1 MININEMIEHE
12 IKNGYSDANA
22 RSKVSQDII
31 LKAIASSSINHNITV
46 KGGVVMRSKT
56 GNIRRATQDLD
67 LDFIKY
73 SLEDES
79 INDFVKKINC
89 LNGVSISRIG
99 KIEDLKQQD
108 YHGKRIYL
116 TITDV
121 EEITIKTKLDLGVHN
136 KLDIEQEEYC
146 FDVDFDDEG
155 ANLLINPTEQMII
168 EKLRSLLKFG
178 PISTRYK
185 DIFDIYYLSNYVQR
199 EKMIAYLKTYIFDDI
214 DMREKDIDSVVNRI
228 RMTFNNKDYRRML
241 KTTNLNWLDV
251 EIDEMLNEIV
261 SFLHSLK

>member
-1 MININEMIEHE
+1 MININEMIERE

-89 LNGVSISRIG
+89 LNEVSISRIG
-99 KIEDLKQQD
+99 KI
-108 YHGKRIYL
+108 
-116 TITDV
+116 
-121 EEITIKTKLDLGVHN
+121 
-136 KLDIEQEEYC
+136 
-146 FDVDFDDEG
+146 
-155 ANLLINPTEQMII
+155 
-168 EKLRSLLKFG
+168 
-178 PISTRYK
+178 
-185 DIFDIYYLSNYVQR
+185 
-199 EKMIAYLKTYIFDDI
+199 
-214 DMREKDIDSVVNRI
+214 
-228 RMTFNNKDYRRML
+228 
-241 KTTNLNWLDV
+241 
-251 EIDEMLNEIV
+251 
-261 SFLHSLK
+261 

>member
-1 MININEMIEHE
+1 MINIYEMIKLE
-12 IKNGYSDANA
+12 IENGYNDANA
-22 RSKVSQDII
+22 RAKVCQDII
-31 LKAIASSSINHNITV
+31 LKAIASSPFNRNITV

-56 GNIRRATQDLD
+56 GNVRRATLDLD

-79 INDFVKKINC
+79 IDTFVKKINC
-89 LNGVSISRIG
+89 LDRFTISRIG
-99 KIEDLKQQD
+99 LIEELKQQD

-116 TITDV
+116 AITDQDGNTV
-121 EEITIKTKLDLGVHN
+121 KSKLDLGVHN
-136 KLDIEQEEYC
+136 KLNIEQEEYC
-146 FDVDFDDEG
+146 FDIAFEDEG
-155 ANLLINPTEQMII
+155 ANLLINSTEQMII

-185 DIFDIYYLSNYVQR
+185 DIFDIYYLSNYVKK
-199 EKMIAYLKTYIFDDI
+199 EKMISYLKTYVFNDT

-228 RMTFNNKDYRRML
+228 KMTFNNKDYRRL
-241 KTTNLNWLDV
+241 LRTTNLNWLNV
-251 EIDEMLNEIV
+251 EVDEMLNEII

>member
-1 MININEMIEHE
+1 MIEHE
-12 IKNGYSDANA
+12 IENGYSDANA

-56 GNIRRATQDLD
+56 GDIRRATQDLD

-108 YHGKRIYL
+108 YQGKRIYL
-116 TITDV
+116 TITDL
-121 EEITIKTKLDLGVHN
+121 ENITIKTKLDLGVHN

-146 FDVDFDDEG
+146 FDVDFDDDG

-185 DIFDIYYLSNYVQR
+185 DIFDILF
-199 EKMIAYLKTYIFDDI
+199 K
-214 DMREKDIDSVVNRI
+214 
-228 RMTFNNKDYRRML
+228 
-241 KTTNLNWLDV
+241 
-251 EIDEMLNEIV
+251 
-261 SFLHSLK
+261 

>member
-1 MININEMIEHE
+1 MININEMIKREME
-12 IKNGYSDANA
+12 NGYSDANA

-56 GNIRRATQDLD
+56 GDIRRATQDLD

-116 TITDV
+116 TITDL

-146 FDVDFDDEG
+146 FNVIFDDEG

-199 EKMIAYLKTYIFDDI
+199 EKMIACLKTYIFNDTY
-214 DMREKDIDSVVNRI
+214 MREKDIDSVVNRI
-228 RMTFNNKDYRRML
+228 RMTFNNIDYSKLLR
-241 KTTNLNWLDV
+241 TTNLNWLDV

-261 SFLHSLK
+261 SFLNSLK

>member
-1 MININEMIEHE
+1 MININEMIKRE
-12 IKNGYSDANA
+12 IENGYNDANA

-185 DIFDIYYLSNYVQR
+185 DIFDILFKQLCSKR
-199 EKMIAYLKTYIFDDI
+199 KDDSLLKNIYF
-214 DMREKDIDSVVNRI
+214 
-228 RMTFNNKDYRRML
+228 
-241 KTTNLNWLDV
+241 
-251 EIDEMLNEIV
+251 
-261 SFLHSLK
+261 

>member
-1 MININEMIEHE
+1 MIEHE
-12 IKNGYSDANA
+12 IENGYSDANA

-199 EKMIAYLKTYIFDDI
+199 EKMIAY
-214 DMREKDIDSVVNRI
+214 
-228 RMTFNNKDYRRML
+228 
-241 KTTNLNWLDV
+241 
-251 EIDEMLNEIV
+251 
-261 SFLHSLK
+261 